1 MNYDVKV
8 IALTGDKYAGRN
20 LIWENTSLYVEISP
34 SGEMTDV
41 TNSGDPRP
49 GVRAQSG
56 SRLNL
61 ESNRLTSKDVGWE
74 DRGGGNAHR
83 SFVPDENSLK
93 RLTEALLE
101 TREAR

>member
-1 MNYDVKV
+1 MNKV
-8 IALTGDKYAGRN
+8 IALTGDEYAGRS
-20 LIWENTSLYVEISP
+20 LIWENTTLYVEISP
-34 SGEMTDV
+34 CGEMTDV
-41 TNSGDPRP
+41 TLSRDPRP

-56 SRLNL
+56 ARLKL
-61 ESNRLTSKDVGWE
+61 ESDYLTSKDVGWE

-83 SFVPDENSLK
+83 SFVPDQNSLS